1 MVIIIIRLLTREE
14 RIIQLPPLKQ
24 AEFTIA
30 PSSASNGPMMH
41 NSSMTALAAS
51 SLHALESRKTFTLN
65 HSISGKLTTS
75 HFPKVCV
82 CVYSLFT
89 IGSVCVCVCA
99 CACVCVRVR
108 VRVCACTCAC
118 ACACVCLMY
127 ILLVES
133 MCGYCVC
140 VSLRYVHACIFM
152 CTYVIMCAC
161 VYVCTCMCVYLYVC
175 NSRRVYCV

>member
-1 MVIIIIRLLTREE
+1 MAIIIIRLLTREE

-89 IGSVCVCVCA
+89 IGSVCVC
-99 CACVCVRVR
+99 
-108 VRVCACTCAC
+108 AC

-140 VSLRYVHACIFM
+140 VSLWYVHACIFM

-161 VYVCTCMCVYLYVC
+161 VYVCTCMCIYLYVC

>member
-1 MVIIIIRLLTREE
+1 MAIIIIRLLTREE

-30 PSSASNGPMMH
+30 PSSASNGPMIH

-75 HFPKVCV
+75 HFPKVRV

-99 CACVCVRVR
+99 CVCVCVCMC
-108 VRVCACTCAC
+108 VCMC
-118 ACACVCLMY
+118 ACACVC
-127 ILLVES
+127 V
-133 MCGYCVC
+133 CVC
-140 VSLRYVHACIFM
+140 VHVCVHVCA
-152 CTYVIMCAC
+152 CAC
-161 VYVCTCMCVYLYVC
+161 V
-175 NSRRVYCV
+175 

>member
-1 MVIIIIRLLTREE
+1 MRQLTNLLCYCFCLLLLFYMVIIIIRLLTREE

-30 PSSASNGPMMH
+30 PSSASNGPMIH

-75 HFPKVCV
+75 HFPKVHG

-89 IGSVCVCVCA
+89 IGSVCDSVCVRVCVCVCVYVHACVCA
-99 CACVCVRVR
+99 CMCVCV
-108 VRVCACTCAC
+108 
-118 ACACVCLMY
+118 
-127 ILLVES
+127 
-133 MCGYCVC
+133 
-140 VSLRYVHACIFM
+140 
-152 CTYVIMCAC
+152 
-161 VYVCTCMCVYLYVC
+161 
-175 NSRRVYCV
+175 